1 MDRREF
7 VKSFLCVPFFYATP
21 SVISGGAWP
30 IYRSWNFNEIIKY
43 SQWVN
48 QIYDVKKDGTSKQ
61 KGAKLDR
68 IFKDDEMNLTNNPSF
83 LEEGNVQFND
93 TEFFRDVDLYQ
104 QRKFEISPKHA
115 DIIIDNNDFTKPRI
129 IKP

>member
-93 TEFFRDVDLYQ
+93 TEFFRDLTHCGS
-104 QRKFEISPKHA
+104 FPLL
-115 DIIIDNNDFTKPRI
+115 
-129 IKP
+129 